1 MAKLIDLKP
10 DRTANLDRQLRGAF
24 RDIVT
29 GKYVDSTQIKG
40 DVKRLSKERG
50 SIITSRNVRPVK
62 TK

>member
-1 MAKLIDLKP
+1 MAKFIDLKP

-29 GKYVDSTQIKG
+29 SKYVDTTQVKG